1 MKALRLAVLCGALS
15 LAGAAQAAEKP
26 LTVVMVDVDGGAA
39 TLFVTP
45 EGKSLLVDT
54 GWPAGMG
61 VPRPAPGA
69 TAPPQPTSAERI
81 VAAAAKLGVRKIDYL
96 LITHYH
102 VDHIGGLQ
110 GVMARMPVGTFL
122 DHGVNREE
130 TPPDTPPAMAANLP
144 ASFYP
149 GYLKAIAGHPHRVVK
164 PGDKVQIGSLA
175 LTFVAADATLIPAPP
190 HARPGPGP
198 ECVLGSGVP
207 QVDENPRSA
216 GFVASYG
223 KARILDLAD
232 LTLDQEKQLVCPAN
246 RLGRVDVLLVS
257 HHGTALSTGPALLA
271 ATAPRVAL
279 MANGSRKGGDK
290 EVFENLAAARSKP
303 AVWQLHGAT
312 RSPETNR
319 PADYIAN
326 PLPTPD
332 GFYAVTALVSP
343 NGAVRV
349 TNARNG
355 FSETYPGR

>member
-1 MKALRLAVLCGALS
+1 MKALRLAALCGALS
-15 LAGAAQAAEKP
+15 LGGAAQAAEKP

-45 EGKSLLVDT
+45 EGKSLLVDA
-54 GWPAGMG
+54 GWPPGMG
-61 VPRPAPGA
+61 GPRPAPGA

-81 VAAAAKLGVRKIDYL
+81 TAAAARLGVRKIDYL

-102 VDHIGGLQ
+102 IDHVGGLPSL
-110 GVMARMPVGTFL
+110 MARMPVGTVL

-130 TPPDTPPAMAANLP
+130 TPPDTPAAMAANLP
-144 ASFYP
+144 ATLYP

-175 LTFVAADATLIPAPP
+175 LTFVSADSNLVAAPP
-190 HARPGPGP
+190 HAAPGPGP

-246 RLGRVDVLLVS
+246 RLGKIDVLLVS

-271 ATAPRVAL
+271 ATTPRVAL
-279 MANGSRKGGDK
+279 MANGARKGGDK
-290 EVFENLAAARSKP
+290 AVFENLAAAPSKP

-312 RSPETNR
+312 RSPEADR

-326 PLPTPD
+326 PLATPD
-332 GFYAVTALVSP
+332 GGYAVSVQVSP
-343 NGAVRV
+343 DGTVRV

-355 FSETYPGR
+355 FSETYPAR